1 MDRLRSSLEVAAG
14 GKPVKRILGAIV
26 FVVACTIAPVPV
38 QSGQEKVTICHIP
51 PGNPENR
58 HTIVVAA
65 PAVQAHVELH
75 GDTIGECGGDPG

>member
-1 MDRLRSSLEVAAG
+1 M
-14 GKPVKRILGAIV
+14 KRILGAIV
-26 FVVACTIAPVPV
+26 FVMACTIAPKPV
-38 QSGQEKVTICHIP
+38 QSGEEKVTICHIP